1 MSDLYAGLSATV
13 KAGAPIAKVR
23 YKDMGDGTYAEVV
36 SVEGGGGGG
45 EIPNPLPVTGPI
57 TDDELRASALAVS
70 GPLTDTQLRA
80 AAVPVSGPLTNAQ
93 LTAVTGTATQTA
105 VTTDP
110 EASGQTIAALLR
122 GILAEMQAQ
131 TALLAAIADNTTPA
145 E

>member
-1 MSDLYAGLSATV
+1 MSDLYASLNATV
-13 KAGAPIAKVR
+13 KESASIAKVR
-23 YKDMGDGTYAEVV
+23 YKDMGDGTFAEVV
-36 SVEGGGGGG
+36 AVEGGGGGG
-45 EIPNPLPVTGPI
+45 DIPNPLPVTGPL
-57 TDDELRASALAVS
+57 TDDQLRASAL
-70 GPLTDTQLRA
+70 
-80 AAVPVSGPLTNAQ
+80 PVSGPLTNAQ
-93 LTAVTGTATQTA
+93 LTAVTGTAAQIA